1 MQYVQSR
8 GKRSGLTEDYYDL
21 QGDKWVLLDKAPDF
35 SEDRREGAKD
45 PPHIEDSRKS
55 ETEAPDFIAHICNGN
70 SRFENL
76 FGKML
81 ADPLDDPAAKE
92 YDAVVN
98 AKVQE
103 EAKAR
108 NFAGDARLPLSTIRQ
123 IVMSCAHLEHS
134 KAIVANLAGRGA
146 DLVDG
151 DGNRLPDG
159 EDVYNTWSKH
169 FHDLLDSKGYP
180 PEWIKH
186 FNRTVSGLAA
196 RRGKDSPYTIE
207 EIQRV
212 ASQHGEPMTES
223 VYTRQ
228 LQERDS
234 AIKSSETPLTPEA
247 DARKRKRRGSS
258 PDGDGDSPAHKRLD
272 DRSSTEPRSPH
283 DVSSNEPSVEGESL
297 NDANDPQSSPTSAEA
312 QTTDRD
318 AAMGEGGIPP
328 TAEESSSQVRN
339 EVFTDPDRQE
349 GKIGGFRVASK
360 KRDGTEYYQVLVE
373 VGTYNQ
379 GRITLWHIKAATM
392 YRESLVDEYKDS
404 RGIEIT
410 TADGNVAELKK
421 HPFNTTE
428 ISGIAMI
435 PRTTGKNLKKMPT
448 MFIRLD
454 LDDGQGPRFWS
465 RSYMGKVWG
474 VGPVSRKIRD
484 LMKGAGMPSVIV
496 PEGASRRTCRD
507 WGVEYK
513 GPMEELE
520 RGETLEDESGA
531 ELDRNDGVYDEDG
544 GFVVPGEDPPLE
556 RSSKELLRADKERR
570 LEELRV
576 KTAML
581 EKSLAEETET

>member
-1 MQYVQSR
+1 MKDAKNTKKNTQNGTTTADRNVYVRCRRLRAYARFIVENVTEHEAQEYVTQALTLELQTASNAGDNEFPFPPQVINEVVQYVQSR

-35 SEDRREGAKD
+35 SEDLREGAKD
-45 PPHIEDSRKS
+45 PPHVEDSRKS

-186 FNRTVSGLAA
+186 FNRTVPGLAA

-212 ASQHGEPMTES
+212 ATQHGEPMTES

-283 DVSSNEPSVEGESL
+283 DVSSNEPAVEGESL
-297 NDANDPQSSPTSAEA
+297 NDANEPQASHTSAEA

-360 KRDGTEYYQVLVE
+360 KRDGTEYYQVDYVP
-373 VGTYNQ
+373 
-379 GRITLWHIKAATM
+379 RITC
-392 YRESLVDEYKDS
+392 
-404 RGIEIT
+404 
-410 TADGNVAELKK
+410 
-421 HPFNTTE
+421 
-428 ISGIAMI
+428 
-435 PRTTGKNLKKMPT
+435 
-448 MFIRLD
+448 
-454 LDDGQGPRFWS
+454 
-465 RSYMGKVWG
+465 
-474 VGPVSRKIRD
+474 
-484 LMKGAGMPSVIV
+484 
-496 PEGASRRTCRD
+496 RRIQRQQRHRNHHCR
-507 WGVEYK
+507 W
-513 GPMEELE
+513 
-520 RGETLEDESGA
+520 
-531 ELDRNDGVYDEDG
+531 
-544 GFVVPGEDPPLE
+544 
-556 RSSKELLRADKERR
+556 
-570 LEELRV
+570 
-576 KTAML
+576 
-581 EKSLAEETET
+581 